1 MKCIE
6 NHQSKIKREKLL
18 FLFNFFLFTR
28 WREREERYLKI
39 KKNGRSFYH
48 THRERA
54 RLGWWRGANG
64 AQDMG
69 SRERKRNAPPSCPF
83 CIFTT
88 HSNGGPHF
96 YMMRPFHSLL
106 VVDNIFFFP
115 FPIRYVIS
123 PACCYCSLPFFLSI
137 FFFFLIPPPLF
148 LKSLRGLLDREWG
161 CSRIR
166 NRGNAINP
174 FYILFLFSFCLPL
187 YPFGETKLTGK
198 GRELK
203 KNSFS
208 F

>member
-1 MKCIE
+1 MGGVFII
-6 NHQSKIKREKLL
+6 H
-18 FLFNFFLFTR
+18 T
-28 WREREERYLKI
+28 EREQ
-39 KKNGRSFYH
+39 
-48 THRERA
+48 
-54 RLGWWRGANG
+54 GWVDGGGANG

-106 VVDNIFFFP
+106 VVDNIFFFLFLFDTSSALP
-115 FPIRYVIS
+115 AVIVPS
-123 PACCYCSLPFFLSI
+123 HFFFLF

-187 YPFGETKLTGK
+187 YPFGETKLTWR
-198 GRELK
+198 GRERTEKGNKFIFILANK
-203 KNSFS
+203 K
-208 F
+208 